1 MIVLQNTVDAE
12 KSKISAIERQLAE
25 SHQGLERQRQTLR
38 NEYARKTRL
47 SMLVASLQSQEAA
60 LSEEA
65 RKLEDARGS
74 LAQLS
79 VQINNCLHAVNGAL
93 SSSAAMTDMGT
104 MRNVVT
110 GLRGVADA
118 LGEDRMF
125 VGPLAQLNEAA
136 LTALTKRVAAV
147 KRHRLVL

>member
-1 MIVLQNTVDAE
+1 MIALQNTVDAE
-12 KSKISAIERQLAE
+12 KSKISVIERQLAK
-25 SHQGLERQRQTLR
+25 SHQGLERQRQTLQ

-104 MRNVVT
+104 MRSVVT
-110 GLRGVADA
+110 GLRGVTDA

-125 VGPLAQLNEAA
+125 AGPLSQLNEAA